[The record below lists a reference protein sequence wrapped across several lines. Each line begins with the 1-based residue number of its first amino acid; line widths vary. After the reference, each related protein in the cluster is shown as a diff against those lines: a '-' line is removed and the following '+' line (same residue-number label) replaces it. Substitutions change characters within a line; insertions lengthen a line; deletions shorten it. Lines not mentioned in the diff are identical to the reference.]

1 MLRDF
6 GPGWQ
11 LQIARMYCTFQKV
24 RRKDWGTPHRQC
36 KYLQRIYL
44 LILVLYNV
52 YVVQMNSAYWWDSTE
67 NSFPKVKMNRS
78 SFLRKTDDI
87 ESLII
92 SDLVQ
97 AEHWRMTEQP
107 QIQSEGLVHENTE
120 RTCSEMDP
128 WQPELPGWVLVLGEF
143 CFASSGQS
151 WVHMCVTEQASVS
164 LHVVPMSSQMVF
176 AFRAFLCASH
186 MSSHQ
191 SHTGLWVQDHQPLP
205 HAGVWRIWETYTR
218 KYCTLLIVSL

>member
-6 GPGWQ
+6 SPGWQ

-24 RRKDWGTPHRQC
+24 RRKDWGTPHHQC

-107 QIQSEGLVHENTE
+107 QVQSEGLVHENTE
-120 RTCSEMDP
+120 WTCSEMDP
-128 WQPELPGWVLVLGEF
+128 WQPELLVLGEF
-143 CFASSGQS
+143 CFASSGSREFTCVWLNKQVWVCMWCPWAARWCSPSGLSCVPATCHHTRATLDSEFRTISPFPTLEYGEYERLTLENTALS
-151 WVHMCVTEQASVS
+151 W
-164 LHVVPMSSQMVF
+164 
-176 AFRAFLCASH
+176 
-186 MSSHQ
+186 
-191 SHTGLWVQDHQPLP
+191 
-205 HAGVWRIWETYTR
+205 
-218 KYCTLLIVSL
+218 